1 MASLHCTTDI
11 IFGTLMHDSLILH
24 ICSLKVGLI
33 ALNPVDQMPKIK
45 LYLDETGQ
53 PKGDCTIC
61 YNAESSANMALEVLD
76 GGYIRPS
83 SKPLSVTRAE
93 FQKREHAP
101 GGEGSQPPRK
111 KQTLTQAQIKVS
123 QNAMAQALAWN
134 EDDDVG
140 VSKSKALKIVVL
152 ENMFDPKEVDKEYKG
167 QDTQFFEDL
176 EKDIA
181 MEAEKCGQI
190 DKITIFSRS
199 PQGAII
205 IKYCTSYAA
214 QECVR
219 MFDGRLYAGKK
230 LRCKFWDGVMDYT
243 AVSVPPYADAGE
255 DGVGVV
261 STGALE
267 ESRLDAFGDWLD
279 NEQDELPEEFR
290 LRVE

>member
-1 MASLHCTTDI
+1 
-11 IFGTLMHDSLILH
+11 
-24 ICSLKVGLI
+24 
-33 ALNPVDQMPKIK
+33 
-45 LYLDETGQ
+45 
-53 PKGDCTIC
+53 
-61 YNAESSANMALEVLD
+61 MALDVLD

-83 SKPLSVTRAE
+83 SKPITVTRAE
-93 FQKREHAP
+93 FQKRAAP
-101 GGEGSQPPRK
+101 SGDTDQPTRK
-111 KQTLTQAQIKVS
+111 RPTLTQAQIKVS

-140 VSKSKALKIVVL
+140 VSKSKALKIVVI
-152 ENMFDPKEVDKEYKG
+152 ENMFDPRKVDAEYKG
-167 QDTQFFEDL
+167 EDSEFFERL

-181 MEAEKCGQI
+181 AEGEKFGQI

-199 PQGAII
+199 PQGAVI

-219 MFDGRLYAGKK
+219 IFDGRMYDGKK

-243 AVSVPPYADAGE
+243 SMSVPTYEEQQNSTTAGGNNVDA
-255 DGVGVV
+255 
-261 STGALE
+261 E

-279 NEQDELPEEFR
+279 NEQDDLPEEFR